1 MNYHSENLVRT
12 VVLAAIRQGK
22 MSLGND
28 YREIEKAA
36 LRNAPNSERKA
47 YFAYASFV
55 MSLVAFM
62 LILISIPLMIVY
74 LSTQGLDWGLIFCMP
89 FFYAVFIS
97 NKLTRKANQCNQEK
111 YLIELTTKD
120 LFLSLAKYFILIGIF
135 VGIMM
140 WLAS

>member
-1 MNYHSENLVRT
+1 MMYHSENLVRT
-12 VVLAAIRQGK
+12 IVLSANSKGK

-74 LSTQGLDWGLIFCMP
+74 LSTQGLDW
-89 FFYAVFIS
+89 
-97 NKLTRKANQCNQEK
+97 
-111 YLIELTTKD
+111 D
-120 LFLSLAKYFILIGIF
+120 
-135 VGIMM
+135 
-140 WLAS
+140 